1 MRSVDTGYGVKGA
14 LTFAALALFFL
25 GGEAKALDSSASDSA
40 YYRKPEQVAK
50 VADPMMGTWRQD
62 WSKAT
67 VNGVVRNAAQ
77 LGKSDEWLQA
87 TPLGLNGIMVDAE
100 ITRPDGTVYRQLY
113 NGQFDGKPI
122 PILGDGNA
130 VTATMTRPDLLH
142 MVVTSRDKDGN
153 VTRTRTFEVS
163 SDGMIKVCHMEGVD
177 AAGRK
182 TESDFYL
189 YRQ

>member
-1 MRSVDTGYGVKGA
+1 MRSAIIGCGRRA
-14 LTFAALALFFL
+14 LSVFVALAFFSL
-25 GGEAKALDSSASDSA
+25 GGPADAMDASASNSS
-40 YYRKPEQVAK
+40 YYRKPDQVAK
-50 VADPMMGTWRQD
+50 VSDPMMGTWRQD

-113 NGQFDGKPI
+113 NGPFDGSPI
-122 PILGDGNA
+122 PIVGDGNA

-142 MVVTSRDKDGN
+142 MIVTSRDKDGN

-163 SDGMIKVCHMEGVD
+163 SDGMIKIRHMESVD
-177 AAGRK
+177 ATGRK
-182 TESDFYL
+182 TESEFYL

>member
-1 MRSVDTGYGVKGA
+1 MPSQIKGYGMRAPLILLA
-14 LTFAALALFFL
+14 LVFFAAA
-25 GGEAKALDSSASDSA
+25 GRAHALDVSDSP

-50 VADPMMGTWRQD
+50 VSDPMMGTWRQD

-67 VNGVVRNAAQ
+67 VNGAVRGAAQ

-87 TPLGLNGIMVDAE
+87 TPLGVNGIMVDAE
-100 ITRPDGTVYRQLY
+100 ITRPDGTTYRQLY

-122 PILGDGNA
+122 PIIGDGNA

-142 MVVTSRDKDGN
+142 MIVTSRDKDGN
-153 VTRTRTFEVS
+153 VTRTRSFEVS
-163 SDGMIKVCHMEGVD
+163 TDGMIKICRMEGIDV
-177 AAGRK
+177 AGRK
-182 TESDFYL
+182 TESVFYL